1 MKKFARYISP
11 KMISSKQANI
21 MGKRGMPGSCKLF
34 LMKTY
39 KNPQVS
45 VVIKSQTKN
54 KVVSRKNSKDPVA
67 MRNAL

>member
-1 MKKFARYISP
+1 
-11 KMISSKQANI
+11 MISSKQATI
-21 MGKRGMPGSCKLF
+21 MGMRGIPGSRKFF

-45 VVIKSQTKN
+45 VVMKSQTKN
-54 KVVSRKNSKDPVA
+54 KVASRKNSNDPVA